1 MKICVISE
9 NKYGCGASIAAYRLA
24 EALSKAGHNIQYLY
38 YNEHETPS
46 DPNFK
51 MQQISRSVLESVT
64 YVIMSKI
71 DKKAAFDI
79 LRERFY
85 GKIKAIIDD
94 FQPDIINLHNVG
106 TILSHKD
113 IMKLGMEYPI
123 IWTMHDCYAVKP
135 FVYRFKDY
143 YGKINTIYRFDE
155 SMVDQFERNQLIKS
169 NSNIQFVTPSK
180 WLRDSIQDEIN
191 GNKKVHVI
199 PNGISE
205 NEWFP
210 QNREICRKD
219 LNLDQNDFYC
229 LFITNKIFYERKN
242 IRVLLEALE
251 IVDDLPIIALALG
264 KKDKSYDDYSQ
275 KIKFFNPD
283 FNSDTI
289 NKLFAAADVFIIPS
303 LIDNLP
309 NVVLESLFCGIPV
322 IGADTGG
329 IPEMVIPG
337 KTGWLFDPRNPK
349 ELAKLISEIFDNK
362 EEIKELSKH
371 CLSLSLE
378 KFTAEKQVDSYVKLF
393 MDTIANDLS

>member
-38 YNEHETPS
+38 CNEHETPS

-51 MQQISRSVLESVT
+51 MQHISRSLLESVT

-85 GKIKAIIDD
+85 GKIKDIIDD

-106 TILSHKD
+106 TILRHKD
-113 IMKLGMEYPI
+113 ITKLGMDYPI
-123 IWTMHDCYAVKP
+123 IWTMHDCFAVKP

-143 YGKINTIYRFDE
+143 YGKINTVYLLDK
-155 SMVDQFERNQLIKS
+155 SMLNQFERNQLIES

-180 WLRDSIQDEIN
+180 WLYDSIQDVIN
-191 GNKKVHVI
+191 GNKKVHII
-199 PNGISE
+199 PNGISQY
-205 NEWFP
+205 EWFP
-210 QNREICRKD
+210 QNKESCRKD
-219 LNLDQNDFYC
+219 LNLNQNDFYC
-229 LFITNKIFYERKN
+229 LFVANRIFYERKN
-242 IRVLLEALE
+242 IRVLLESLE
-251 IVDDLPIIALALG
+251 MLDDLPITALALG
-264 KKDKSYDDYSQ
+264 KKDKSYEIYSK
-275 KIKFFNPD
+275 KIKYFTPD
-283 FNSDTI
+283 FKSDTI
-289 NKLFAAADVFIIPS
+289 NKLFSAADVFIIPS

-309 NVVLESLFCGIPV
+309 NVVLESLFCGTPV

-329 IPEMVIPG
+329 IPEMVIPR

-349 ELAKLISEIFDNK
+349 ELAKLISEIYRNK
-362 EEIKELSKH
+362 EEIKEFSKNCMLLS
-371 CLSLSLE
+371 SD
-378 KFTAEKQVDSYVKLF
+378 KFTAEKQVKTYIELF
-393 MDTIANDLS
+393 MNTIANDT